1 MNYTENYR
9 LNQWD
14 PEDRILR
21 EDFNR
26 DNANVE
32 SGLTT
37 LKQGL
42 KTETQSREAA
52 VSAARQEATQAVNA
66 AKQEAS
72 QALAAATGALE
83 SSKAD
88 KTALAQLQAIVDA
101 MPFVKLREVTVG
113 QTANQVDVDVSD
125 IHLEDYAYIQ
135 VVPALHTDGEQ
146 QKYIM
151 ARLNGFSAGG
161 IYQVQGDSSTYFMRW
176 VSLSGEN
183 RSSCDFLVRDAGGR
197 IHGIGREVT
206 RTGDVR
212 QSGSL
217 VQGHIMQSSQMQT
230 INFVGEEAALIQQ
243 GGKISIYGVKR

>member
-26 DNANVE
+26 DNVNVE
-32 SGLTT
+32 NGLMA
-37 LKQGL
+37 LQQAL

-52 VSAARQEATQAVNA
+52 INA

-72 QALAAATGALE
+72 QTVTAAAGALE

-88 KTALAQLQAIVDA
+88 KTALAQLQAMVDA

-113 QTANQVDVDVSD
+113 QTVNQVDVDVSD
-125 IHLEDYAYIQ
+125 IRLADYAYIQ
-135 VVPALHTDGEQ
+135 VVPALYTDGEEK
-146 QKYIM
+146 KYIM
-151 ARLNGFSAGG
+151 ARINGFSDWGA
-161 IYQVQGDSSTYFMRW
+161 YQVQGNTSSYFLKW
-176 VSLSGEN
+176 ASLSGGE
-183 RSSCDFLVRDAGGR
+183 RSSYDFLVRDAGGM
-197 IHGIGREVT
+197 IHGAGREVT
-206 RTGDVR
+206 RTGTVQ
-212 QSGSL
+212 QSGGL
-217 VQGHIMQSSQMQT
+217 VGSHIMQSSQMQT